1 MPYKEDFRR
10 HSKRRKRGHDYRA
23 PWKYHITIAKDPA
36 APLFSELV
44 IRERNPDGVSVKLSE
59 LGEVVDNEIREFE
72 LHHPEI
78 RVMEHIVMP
87 DHVHALIQV
96 KRRLAKPVGN
106 AIGGL
111 KSGIS
116 NAWRSMTGN
125 QRAVVFE
132 DGFNDRIIYS
142 FRSVDVVKEYI
153 RQNPYRLAIRRLHPE
168 FFQKTRGVRI
178 EGMEMQAYGNM
189 FLLRNPFKFSLV
201 IHRADTE
208 EDFERKKEEC
218 LHIAENGGVVVS
230 AFISQ
235 REKLIQK
242 DVEEAG
248 GRIIKISDR
257 NLEARE
263 KPARHDFDQCVAG
276 NLLLLSPVVYA
287 SMPRREHPSRQ
298 QCLEMNRLADLLATG
313 NLTIQ

>member
-10 HSKRRKRGHDYRA
+10 HSKRRKRGHDYHA

-87 DHVHALIQV
+87 DHVHALIHV
-96 KRRLAKPVGN
+96 KRRLA
-106 AIGGL
+106 
-111 KSGIS
+111 
-116 NAWRSMTGN
+116 
-125 QRAVVFE
+125 
-132 DGFNDRIIYS
+132 
-142 FRSVDVVKEYI
+142 
-153 RQNPYRLAIRRLHPE
+153 
-168 FFQKTRGVRI
+168 
-178 EGMEMQAYGNM
+178 
-189 FLLRNPFKFSLV
+189 
-201 IHRADTE
+201 
-208 EDFERKKEEC
+208 
-218 LHIAENGGVVVS
+218 
-230 AFISQ
+230 
-235 REKLIQK
+235 
-242 DVEEAG
+242 
-248 GRIIKISDR
+248 
-257 NLEARE
+257 